1 VYRLTRGLVDFLLSD
16 VAQAALVELVASDP
30 ADELGVLTRL
40 RRRFTAEQAAA
51 LVEQVRLRRRAKSK
65 FPDADSMLFT
75 DEALQ
80 QATTYEAATYH
91 AKLMVSCG
99 CHTVAD
105 LGCGIGGDM
114 LAMARAGLR
123 VFAVEM
129 DPLRARLAQANALAL
144 GLGDRVQ
151 VVCADWTSLDL
162 PADIDAAFVDPSRRV
177 REGGGTRR
185 VFSLEQMQPPLSR
198 LLAMQTRLPSLA
210 VKTAP
215 GIPREAVPRGAEV
228 RFVALGYDL
237 KEALL
242 TWGDLSRGD
251 RALAVVLPGPHELI
265 DDGVERPAI
274 VSEPQAVLYEP
285 NPAILRAGLVR
296 LLGVRLGAV
305 QIDESIAYLTSSRAV
320 PTLFARIWS
329 IERHG
334 PFHLKTLNRWLRE
347 SGVGR
352 VVIKKRGSAVDSTG
366 FARRLRTVRGGPE
379 RTVFLTRCQ
388 GKPWMI
394 LCSPLRISGDRLPS
408 EQGAQ
413 T

>member
-1 VYRLTRGLVDFLLSD
+1 
-16 VAQAALVELVASDP
+16 
-30 ADELGVLTRL
+30 
-40 RRRFTAEQAAA
+40 
-51 LVEQVRLRRRAKSK
+51 
-65 FPDADSMLFT
+65 M
-75 DEALQ
+75 
-80 QATTYEAATYH
+80 H
-91 AKLMVSCG
+91 
-99 CHTVAD
+99 
-105 LGCGIGGDM
+105 
-114 LAMARAGLR
+114 
-123 VFAVEM
+123 
-129 DPLRARLAQANALAL
+129 
-144 GLGDRVQ
+144 
-151 VVCADWTSLDL
+151 
-162 PADIDAAFVDPSRRV
+162 
-177 REGGGTRR
+177 
-185 VFSLEQMQPPLSR
+185 
-198 LLAMQTRLPSLA
+198 
-210 VKTAP
+210 
-215 GIPREAVPRGAEV
+215 
-228 RFVALGYDL
+228 FVALGYDL